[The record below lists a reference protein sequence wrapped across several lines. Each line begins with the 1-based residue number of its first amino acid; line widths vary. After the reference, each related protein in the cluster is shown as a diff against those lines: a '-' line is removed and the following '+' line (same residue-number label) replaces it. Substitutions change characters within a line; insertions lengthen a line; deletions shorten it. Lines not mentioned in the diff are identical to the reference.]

1 LTAELELEEAPME
14 IVRQEIKPT
23 MSHVVEHNGV
33 VYLAGMMADDHS
45 ASTTV
50 QTEQVLAKID
60 ALLAMAGTDKSRLLT
75 AMVFVSD
82 IGIRP
87 ELNKVWQAWIA
98 PNNPP
103 TRACV
108 GIQLEGPAKVEI
120 IVTAA
125 K

>member
-1 LTAELELEEAPME
+1 ME
-14 IVRQEIKPT
+14 ITRQEINPT
-23 MSHVVEHNGV
+23 MSYVVEHNGV
-33 VYLAGMMADDHS
+33 VYLAGQMADDQS

-60 ALLAMAGTDKSRLLT
+60 RLLALAGTDKSRLLT

-82 IGIRP
+82 IALRP
-87 ELNKVWQAWIA
+87 ELNEVWRAWID